1 MRNQLFV
8 LITLA
13 NLFSPMA
20 HAAEACG
27 QIWKINTCG
36 INGCPVFTFTTGEGA
51 NAQKYPVGAQSQ
63 AAWRLIQRYANS
75 EREVCIE
82 ATQRPDGALVVSSLR
97 TQ

>member
-1 MRNQLFV
+1 MKNKLFNLAAMLM
-8 LITLA
+8 LI
-13 NLFSPMA
+13 SPMA
-20 HAAEACG
+20 QASEVCG

-82 ATQRPDGALVVSSLR
+82 ATQRPDGALVLSSLR
-97 TQ
+97 AQ